1 MRFSMENRTAA
12 MTVDQ
17 ICRKDFVIQESF
29 DRESV
34 LIYET
39 EHKKT
44 PLLLAGKTGKR
55 RKNIYY
61 RKGKHGILFDRR
73 PLL

>member
-17 ICRKDFVIQESF
+17 ICRKDFVFHESF
-29 DRESV
+29 DRKSV

-55 RKNIYY
+55 GGKYFLSERKTWNLI
-61 RKGKHGILFDRR
+61 
-73 PLL
+73 

>member
-1 MRFSMENRTAA
+1 

-17 ICRKDFVIQESF
+17 VCRTDFVFHESF

-55 RKNIYY
+55 REKYLLSE
-61 RKGKHGILFDRR
+61 RKTWNLI
-73 PLL
+73 